1 MVSNPH
7 EHRFQPIPS
16 LVAHL
21 LKEVA
26 GAISFFQSSK
36 VAIAVR
42 PMVCLFALRLSCV
55 ALPPEVS

>member
-1 MVSNPH
+1 
-7 EHRFQPIPS
+7 

-21 LKEVA
+21 LKRWPVR
-26 GAISFFQSSK
+26 FHFLKSSK

-55 ALPPEVS
+55 ALPGEVS

>member
-1 MVSNPH
+1 LS
-7 EHRFQPIPS
+7 
-16 LVAHL
+16 AHPVFGGAP

-42 PMVCLFALRLSCV
+42 RSLRLSCV

>member
-1 MVSNPH
+1 
-7 EHRFQPIPS
+7 
-16 LVAHL
+16 VAHL

>member
-1 MVSNPH
+1 MVSSSH
-7 EHRFQPIPS
+7 EHHPPSPS

-42 PMVCLFALRLSCV
+42 PMVCLFSLRLSCV
-55 ALPPEVS
+55 ALPGEVS

>member
-1 MVSNPH
+1 LS
-7 EHRFQPIPS
+7 
-16 LVAHL
+16 AHPVFGGAP

-26 GAISFFQSSK
+26 GAISFFKSSK

-55 ALPPEVS
+55 ALPGEVS